1 MGGWEEGRLDSTLK
15 GESECAMEVA
25 PWEEELCLL
34 ERALLG
40 AEAGRRVALRGTCSP
55 RERGREG
62 GTDCRTDG
70 GWEGWVPLGDGV
82 ETRGSTPLKKAFR
95 RRWLCRGVER
105 GRLGRMVGR
114 GAVAC
119 VVHAV
124 CKCVVCDMTWRALV
138 RGVRCV
144 VCGEV
149 MWYVVFD
156 EV

>member
-1 MGGWEEGRLDSTLK
+1 MAGWEEGRLDSTLK

-25 PWEEELCLL
+25 PWEDELCLL

-95 RRWLCRGVER
+95 RRWLCRGEER
-105 GRLGRMVGR
+105 GRLGRKYGGERSHGVR
-114 GAVAC
+114 GACSVQVCGVRYDMACSEWCGVCGVWC
-119 VVHAV
+119 VV
-124 CKCVVCDMTWRALV
+124 R
-138 RGVRCV
+138 
-144 VCGEV
+144 
-149 MWYVVFD
+149 
-156 EV
+156 